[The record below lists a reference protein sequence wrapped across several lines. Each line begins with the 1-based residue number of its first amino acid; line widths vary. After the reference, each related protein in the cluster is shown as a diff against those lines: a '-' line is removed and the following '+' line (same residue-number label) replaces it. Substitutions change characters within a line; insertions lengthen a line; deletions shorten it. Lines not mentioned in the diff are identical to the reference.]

1 MIGQIG
7 PLVQGAG
14 QRARVT
20 LPHLAGGI
28 IGGAVAGIALGWA
41 GTVVRAVTG
50 QQSWLVGASLALA
63 AICVVAGL
71 ADLGILPVELLRD
84 RNRQTPKNWQSVLG
98 VPGASFAWGADLA
111 LAVSTRISYQALLV
125 VPVAALLA
133 PTFAAAVAVMATFGL
148 TRAGVAVL
156 GSLTTSDVGA
166 RTSAI
171 DAHYQMF
178 RRLAGAGSLMLAAVL
193 AGAAVGAGG

>member
-14 QRARVT
+14 QRAQVT

-28 IGGAVAGIALGWA
+28 VGGAVAGVALGWA
-41 GTVVRAVTG
+41 GTAVRAVTG
-50 QQSWLVGASLALA
+50 QPSWTVGASSTLA
-63 AICVVAGL
+63 AICAVAGL
-71 ADLGILPVELLRD
+71 ADVGILRVELFRGK
-84 RNRQTPKNWQSVLG
+84 NRQTPKNWQCALG
-98 VPGASFAWGADLA
+98 VPGASFAWGVDLA
-111 LAVSTRISYQALLV
+111 LAVTTRISYQALLV

-156 GSLTTSDVGA
+156 GSLTTSDVDA

-171 DAHYQMF
+171 DVHYQMF
-178 RRLAGAGSLMLAAVL
+178 RRLAGAGSLMLAVVL

>member
-125 VPVAALLA
+125 VPVAA
-133 PTFAAAVAVMATFGL
+133 AVAVMATFGL